1 MIYIYGIVEQGC
13 VLPAG
18 LNGIDDTAPALLRHA
33 NIAAVI
39 GDVQSSR
46 VPLVEKNLWQHEKLI
61 EGLMLDHAILPVR
74 YGTLLKSEQ
83 EVLDILAANQAGF
96 VSNLSRVRGRVE
108 LGVRVLWDD
117 VPQGA
122 PDVAASPAPVLR
134 GRDYMLAH
142 LVEAQVQRARRERG
156 QALVDKINAVLSPL
170 ADQHAIKLL
179 VTPRMLLTAAYLIA
193 REHVG
198 QFRNAIELLAIKEQ
212 KLQFMCT
219 GPWPSYS
226 FVDVNVQ
233 LPKELD

>member
-1 MIYIYGIVEQGC
+1 MIYLYGIVEQGC

-33 NIAAVI
+33 DIAAVI
-39 GDVQSSR
+39 GDVQLSR

-61 EGLMLDHAILPVR
+61 EGLMLEHAILPVR

-96 VSNLSRVRGRVE
+96 VSNLGRVRGRVE
-108 LGVRVLWDD
+108 LGVRVLWED
-117 VPQGA
+117 VPEAG
-122 PDVAASPAPVLR
+122 PDVTAGPALR
-134 GRDYMLAH
+134 GRDYMLAR
-142 LVEAQVQRARRERG
+142 LVEAQEQRARRERG
-156 QALVDKINAVLSPL
+156 QALVDKINALLSPL

-179 VTPRMLLTAAYLIA
+179 VTPRMLLTAAYLVA

-198 QFRNAIELLAIKEQ
+198 QFRNAIESLAIKEQ
-212 KLQFMCT
+212 KLQFLCT

-233 LPKELD
+233 LPKELA